1 MIRKIF
7 FSVLIIILMTMNFN
21 LQAKDLTE
29 MDRFKIIETM
39 NKYAIGIDTKD
50 YLLFRSIFLD
60 DVKVKVIFDPNWQ
73 EEGEVSFNSK
83 EDWVAY
89 VKESIDQYRA
99 TQHMLGNPMISFD
112 GEIAVVR
119 TDLQATHY
127 YIDNPEVK
135 TVLWGFY
142 ETHMV
147 KDQNWK
153 IIKHI
158 LTSIGSE

>member
-1 MIRKIF
+1 MIKKIF

-21 LQAKDLTE
+21 LQSKDLTE

-60 DVKVKVIFDPNWQ
+60 DVKVKVIFDPNWR

>member
-1 MIRKIF
+1 
-7 FSVLIIILMTMNFN
+7 MNFN
-21 LQAKDLTE
+21 LQCKDLTE

-50 YLLFRSIFLD
+50 YSLFRSIFLD
-60 DVKVKVIFDPNWQ
+60 DVKVKVIFDPNWR
-73 EEGEVSFNSK
+73 EEGEVIFNSK

>member
-21 LQAKDLTE
+21 LQSKDLTE

-60 DVKVKVIFDPNWQ
+60 DVKVKVIFDPNWR

-99 TQHMLGNPMISFD
+99 TQHMLGNSMISFD

>member
-21 LQAKDLTE
+21 LQCKDLTE

-60 DVKVKVIFDPNWQ
+60 DVKVKVIFDPNWR

-89 VKESIDQYRA
+89 VKESIDRYRA

>member
-21 LQAKDLTE
+21 LQSKDLTE

-60 DVKVKVIFDPNWQ
+60 DVKVKVIFDPNWR

-89 VKESIDQYRA
+89 VKESNDEYRA
-99 TQHMLGNPMISFD
+99 TQHMLCNPMISFD

>member
-21 LQAKDLTE
+21 LQCKDLTE

-50 YLLFRSIFLD
+50 YSLFRSIFLD
-60 DVKVKVIFDPNWQ
+60 DVKVKVIFDPNWR

-127 YIDNPEVK
+127 YIDKPEVK

>member
-21 LQAKDLTE
+21 LQSKDLTE

-60 DVKVKVIFDPNWQ
+60 DVKVKVIFDPNWR

-99 TQHMLGNPMISFD
+99 TQHMLGNPMISVD

>member
-21 LQAKDLTE
+21 LQCKDLTE

-50 YLLFRSIFLD
+50 YSLFRSIFLD
-60 DVKVKVIFDPNWQ
+60 DVKVKVIFDPNWR
-73 EEGEVSFNSK
+73 EEGEVIFNSK

-158 LTSIGSE
+158 LASIGSE

>member
-21 LQAKDLTE
+21 LQCKDLTE

-50 YLLFRSIFLD
+50 YSLFRSIFLD
-60 DVKVKVIFDPNWQ
+60 DVKVKVIFDPNWR
-73 EEGEVSFNSK
+73 EEGEVIFNSK

>member
-1 MIRKIF
+1 MIKKIF
-7 FSVLIIILMTMNFN
+7 FSVLIIILLTMNFN
-21 LQAKDLTE
+21 LQSKDLTE
-29 MDRFKIIETM
+29 MDRFEIIETM

-50 YLLFRSIFLD
+50 YSLFRSIFLD
-60 DVKVKVIFDPNWQ
+60 DVKVKVIFDPNWR

-99 TQHMLGNPMISFD
+99 TQHMLGNPMINFD

-153 IIKHI
+153 IMKHV

>member
-21 LQAKDLTE
+21 LQSKDLTE

-60 DVKVKVIFDPNWQ
+60 DVKVKVIFDPNWR

-147 KDQNWK
+147 KDLSL
-153 IIKHI
+153 IHI
-158 LTSIGSE
+158 

>member
-21 LQAKDLTE
+21 LQSKDLTE

-60 DVKVKVIFDPNWQ
+60 DVKVKVIFDPNWR
-73 EEGEVSFNSK
+73 EEGEVSFNSN

-127 YIDNPEVK
+127 YIDNPKVK

-147 KDQNWK
+147 KDQKWK

>member
-1 MIRKIF
+1 MIKKIF

-21 LQAKDLTE
+21 LQCKDLTE

-50 YLLFRSIFLD
+50 YSLFRSIFLD
-60 DVKVKVIFDPNWQ
+60 DVKVKVIFDPNWR

>member
-1 MIRKIF
+1 MIKKIF
-7 FSVLIIILMTMNFN
+7 FSVLIIILLTMNFN
-21 LQAKDLTE
+21 LQSKDLTE
-29 MDRFKIIETM
+29 MDRFEIIETM

-50 YLLFRSIFLD
+50 YSLFRSIFLD
-60 DVKVKVIFDPNWQ
+60 DVKVKVIFDPNWR

>member
-21 LQAKDLTE
+21 LQSKDLTE

-60 DVKVKVIFDPNWQ
+60 DVKVKVIFDQNWR

>member
-1 MIRKIF
+1 MIKKIF

-21 LQAKDLTE
+21 LQSKDLTE

-50 YLLFRSIFLD
+50 YSLFRSIFLD
-60 DVKVKVIFDPNWQ
+60 DVKVKVIFDPNWR

>member
-21 LQAKDLTE
+21 LQSKDLTE

-60 DVKVKVIFDPNWQ
+60 DVKVKVIFDPNWR

>member
-21 LQAKDLTE
+21 LQSKDLTE

-50 YLLFRSIFLD
+50 YSLFRSIFLD
-60 DVKVKVIFDPNWQ
+60 DVKVKVIFDPNWR

-89 VKESIDQYRA
+89 VKESIDQY
-99 TQHMLGNPMISFD
+99 LSLI
-112 GEIAVVR
+112 
-119 TDLQATHY
+119 
-127 YIDNPEVK
+127 
-135 TVLWGFY
+135 
-142 ETHMV
+142 
-147 KDQNWK
+147 
-153 IIKHI
+153 HI
-158 LTSIGSE
+158 

>member
-1 MIRKIF
+1 MIKKIF
-7 FSVLIIILMTMNFN
+7 FSVLIIILLTMNSN
-21 LQAKDLTE
+21 LQSKDLTE
-29 MDRFKIIETM
+29 MDRFEIIETM

-50 YLLFRSIFLD
+50 YSLFRSIFLD
-60 DVKVKVIFDPNWQ
+60 DVKVKVIFDPNWR

-99 TQHMLGNPMISFD
+99 TQHMLGNPMINFD

-127 YIDNPEVK
+127 YIDNPEDK

-153 IIKHI
+153 IMKHV

>member
-7 FSVLIIILMTMNFN
+7 FSVLIIMLMTMNFN
-21 LQAKDLTE
+21 LQCKDLTE

-50 YLLFRSIFLD
+50 YSLFRSIFLD
-60 DVKVKVIFDPNWQ
+60 DVKVKVIFDPNWR
-73 EEGEVSFNSK
+73 EEGEVIFNSK

>member
-21 LQAKDLTE
+21 LQSKDLTE

-39 NKYAIGIDTKD
+39 NQYAIGIDTKD

-60 DVKVKVIFDPNWQ
+60 DVKVKVIFDPNWR

-112 GEIAVVR
+112 GC
-119 TDLQATHY
+119 LLY
-127 YIDNPEVK
+127 
-135 TVLWGFY
+135 
-142 ETHMV
+142 
-147 KDQNWK
+147 
-153 IIKHI
+153 
-158 LTSIGSE
+158 TSDAADDP

>member
-7 FSVLIIILMTMNFN
+7 FSVLIIMLMTMNFN
-21 LQAKDLTE
+21 LQCKDLTE

-50 YLLFRSIFLD
+50 YSLFRSIFLD
-60 DVKVKVIFDPNWQ
+60 DVKVKVIFDPNWR

>member
-7 FSVLIIILMTMNFN
+7 FSVLMIILMTMNFN
-21 LQAKDLTE
+21 LQSKDLTE

-60 DVKVKVIFDPNWQ
+60 DVKVKVIFDPNWR

>member
-21 LQAKDLTE
+21 LQSKDLTE

-60 DVKVKVIFDPNWQ
+60 DVKVKVIFDPNWR

-127 YIDNPEVK
+127 YIDKPEVK

>member
-21 LQAKDLTE
+21 LQCKDLTE
-29 MDRFKIIETM
+29 MDRFKIIEIM

-60 DVKVKVIFDPNWQ
+60 DVKVKVIFDPNWR

>member
-21 LQAKDLTE
+21 LQCKDLTE
-29 MDRFKIIETM
+29 MDRFKIIEIM

-50 YLLFRSIFLD
+50 YSLFRSIFLD
-60 DVKVKVIFDPNWQ
+60 DVKVKVIFDPNWR

>member
-21 LQAKDLTE
+21 LQCKDLTE

-60 DVKVKVIFDPNWQ
+60 DVKVKVIFDPNWR

>member
-21 LQAKDLTE
+21 LQSKDLTE

-60 DVKVKVIFDPNWQ
+60 DVKVKVIFDPNWR
-73 EEGEVSFNSK
+73 EEGEVSSNSK

>member
-21 LQAKDLTE
+21 LQSKDLTE

-50 YLLFRSIFLD
+50 YSLFRSIFLD
-60 DVKVKVIFDPNWQ
+60 DVKVKVIFDPNWR

-99 TQHMLGNPMISFD
+99 TQHMLGNPMINFD

-153 IIKHI
+153 IMKHV

>member
-21 LQAKDLTE
+21 LQCKDLTE

-50 YLLFRSIFLD
+50 YSLFRSIFLD
-60 DVKVKVIFDPNWQ
+60 DVKVKVIFDPNWR
-73 EEGEVSFNSK
+73 EEGEVIFNSK

-127 YIDNPEVK
+127 YIDKPEVK

>member
-1 MIRKIF
+1 MIKKIF
-7 FSVLIIILMTMNFN
+7 FSVLIIILLTMNSN
-21 LQAKDLTE
+21 LQSKDLTE
-29 MDRFKIIETM
+29 MDRFEIIETM

-50 YLLFRSIFLD
+50 YSLFRSIFLD
-60 DVKVKVIFDPNWQ
+60 DVKVKVIFDPNWR

-83 EDWVAY
+83 EDWVTY

-99 TQHMLGNPMISFD
+99 TQHMLGNPMINFD

>member
-21 LQAKDLTE
+21 LQSKDLTE

-50 YLLFRSIFLD
+50 YSLFRSIFLD
-60 DVKVKVIFDPNWQ
+60 DVKVKVIFDPNWR

>member
-21 LQAKDLTE
+21 LQCKDLTE

-50 YLLFRSIFLD
+50 YSLFRSIFLD
-60 DVKVKVIFDPNWQ
+60 DVKVKVIFDPNWR